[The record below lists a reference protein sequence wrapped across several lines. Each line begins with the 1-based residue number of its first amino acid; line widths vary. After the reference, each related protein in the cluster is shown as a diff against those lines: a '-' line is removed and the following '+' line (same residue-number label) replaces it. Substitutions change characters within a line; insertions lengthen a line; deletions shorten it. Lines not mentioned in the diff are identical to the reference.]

1 MSLENIG
8 KLFGNLD
15 EMSNARFKNV
25 FSFDDMQNYQK
36 DSFNSL
42 FKVDSSG
49 ISEYTMEQIKAKASV
64 VGLNESLTAQ
74 AVALAS
80 DADFTAKAAT
90 GKLKFKD
97 AFADSKTDIHE
108 FGEALKKSGKLSGDQ
123 IERLNDN
130 VSKGSDV
137 YKNTISNM
145 LKENADLADSF
156 IDLGGNI
163 ESSSGKL
170 GNVFKGLAGSFKSFF
185 TSVPGILTL
194 VSAGITAA
202 VKAFD
207 YFYVSRDE
215 AIEKAAQSCNDL
227 KCRIRELET
236 EML

>member
-15 EMSNARFKNV
+15 EMSNTRFKNV

-80 DADFTAKAAT
+80 DADFTAKAAS

-108 FGEALKKSGKLSGDQ
+108 FGEALKKSGKLSG
-123 IERLNDN
+123 
-130 VSKGSDV
+130 
-137 YKNTISNM
+137 SN
-145 LKENADLADSF
+145 KIF
-156 IDLGGNI
+156 
-163 ESSSGKL
+163 
-170 GNVFKGLAGSFKSFF
+170 
-185 TSVPGILTL
+185 
-194 VSAGITAA
+194 
-202 VKAFD
+202 
-207 YFYVSRDE
+207 R
-215 AIEKAAQSCNDL
+215 
-227 KCRIRELET
+227 
-236 EML
+236 

>member
-80 DADFTAKAAT
+80 DADFTAKAAPKELKIPVPNT
-90 GKLKFKD
+90 TDAEITSIYCVITCPSKLYPVVI
-97 AFADSKTDIHE
+97 SIDILLFDCSSYTILLYHTY
-108 FGEALKKSGKLSGDQ
+108 FLHVCIYKIFHTLK
-123 IERLNDN
+123 
-130 VSKGSDV
+130 SKG
-137 YKNTISNM
+137 KN
-145 LKENADLADSF
+145 
-156 IDLGGNI
+156 
-163 ESSSGKL
+163 
-170 GNVFKGLAGSFKSFF
+170 
-185 TSVPGILTL
+185 P
-194 VSAGITAA
+194 
-202 VKAFD
+202 
-207 YFYVSRDE
+207 VSRFSPLHLLLINLLNGYSWYRNR
-215 AIEKAAQSCNDL
+215 ATHS
-227 KCRIRELET
+227 
-236 EML
+236 

>member
-15 EMSNARFKNV
+15 EMSNTRFKNV

-80 DADFTAKAAT
+80 DADFTAKAAS

-97 AFADSKTDIHE
+97 AFSDSKTDIHE
-108 FGEALKKSGKLSGDQ
+108 FGEALKKSGKLSQKQ
-123 IERLNDN
+123 IKYLDN
-130 VSKGSDV
+130 ALTKGSDA
-137 YKNTISNM
+137 YKNTITNM
-145 LKENADLADSF
+145 LRENADLADSF

-215 AIEKAAQSCNDL
+215 AIEKAAQ
-227 KCRIRELET
+227 I
-236 EML
+236 M

>member
-123 IERLNDN
+123 IKYLDN
-130 VSKGSDV
+130 ALTKGSDA

-215 AIEKAAQSCNDL
+215 AIEKAAQ
-227 KCRIRELET
+227 I
-236 EML
+236 M

>member
-80 DADFTAKAAT
+80 DADFTAKAAS

-108 FGEALKKSGKLSGDQ
+108 FGEALKKSDKITSKQ
-123 IERLNDN
+123 IDRLNDN
-130 VSKGSDV
+130 ASKGSDA
-137 YKNTISNM
+137 YKGTISNI

-202 VKAFD
+202 VAAFD

-215 AIEKAAQSCNDL
+215 AIEKAAQ
-227 KCRIRELET
+227 I
-236 EML
+236 M

>member
-123 IERLNDN
+123 IKYLDN
-130 VSKGSDV
+130 ALTKGSDA

-170 GNVFKGLAGSFKSFF
+170 GNVFKGLTGSFKSFF

-202 VKAFD
+202 VAAFD

-215 AIEKAAQSCNDL
+215 AIEKAA
-227 KCRIRELET
+227 KI
-236 EML
+236 M